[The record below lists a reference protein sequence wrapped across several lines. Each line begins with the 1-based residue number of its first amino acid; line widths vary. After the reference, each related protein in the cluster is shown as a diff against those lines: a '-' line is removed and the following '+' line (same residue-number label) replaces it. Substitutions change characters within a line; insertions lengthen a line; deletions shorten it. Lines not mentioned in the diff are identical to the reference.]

1 MTRHLILIAVLALAA
16 CGSTRTA
23 EPEIRIQRVEVP
35 VAVSCVGEKPD
46 EPVYPDTDAAL
57 EAAPDPGAMIGMLS
71 AGRVLRIQFL
81 RELRAAYSACR

>member
-1 MTRHLILIAVLALAA
+1 MTRALILLAALALAA

-35 VAVSCVGEKPD
+35 VAVKCAVEEPD
-46 EPVYPDTDAAL
+46 EPAYPDTDAAL
-57 EAAPDPGAMIGMLS
+57 EAAADPGAMIGMLS

-81 RELRAAYSACR
+81 KELRAAYSACR